1 MAQKYAEYDSNGN
14 LVGFYDDAIHPLPGS
29 KVSVSIRL
37 SDDDYAKVKVNPN
50 GYRVVDGRL
59 ITAPQ
64 YSVDLVKAT
73 RNQSLVDAY
82 QIYETAVNAKLQFT
96 SDNGET
102 HYYQT
107 DSASLDQLQLQA
119 QTYSI
124 VGATPSGFYW
134 LDIVNAR
141 VPFTLADLRG
151 LLVQI
156 VTRNQVAFQNYQ
168 EQKRALGF

>member
-1 MAQKYAEYDSNGN
+1 MAQKYVEFDSNGR
-14 LVGFYDDAIHPLPGS
+14 LVAFYDDAIHPLPGA
-29 KVSVSIRL
+29 KLTVSIKL
-37 SDDDYAKVKVNPN
+37 SDDDYDKVKVNPN
-50 GYRVVDGRL
+50 GYRVAGNQL
-59 ITAPQ
+59 ITAP
-64 YSVDLVKAT
+64 SNGTDAALAK

-82 QIYETAVNAKLQFT
+82 NVYNSVLNAKLQFT

-107 DSASLDQLQLQA
+107 DKDSVDQLQLQA
-119 QTYSI
+119 QTYGI
-124 VGATPSGFYW
+124 VGATPAGFYW
-134 LDIVNAR
+134 LDIVNNR

-168 EQKRALGF
+168 EQKRALGL